1 MSRVLYIQAS
11 PRVERSYSIAV
22 ADSFVEAYKKNNPED
37 EIVKLNVF
45 DDSLSAFDGPVVQ
58 AKYKI
63 LQGRPHSS
71 GELET
76 WKKVEQVIEQFTS
89 ADKYLLAVPMWNF
102 SIPYRLKQYID
113 LLIQPGYTFAF
124 SQDKGYEGLVT
135 GKPMLAIYSRG
146 GQYPPGSDPEA
157 MYRSLNE
164 TLRNLP
170 DDTLLYP
177 GHLYSGDA
185 YDTLGNEKR
194 TNPFLRVSSLEQFLG
209 SMGV

>member
-22 ADSFVEAYKKNNPED
+22 ADSFVKAYKKNNPED
-37 EIVKLNVF
+37 EIAKLNVF
-45 DDSLSAFDGPVVQ
+45 DESLPAFDGPAVQ

-63 LQGRPHSS
+63 LHGRTHSS
-71 GELET
+71 DELET
-76 WKKVEQVIEQFTS
+76 WKKVEQVIEQFIS
-89 ADKYLLAVPMWNF
+89 ADKYMLAVPMWNF

-157 MYRSLNE
+157 FDLQTKYVEQIFRFIGFEDIRSVIIE
-164 TLRNLP
+164 PTLQGSPEVAATKRNIAIEEVRKLAL
-170 DDTLLYP
+170 D
-177 GHLYSGDA
+177 
-185 YDTLGNEKR
+185 
-194 TNPFLRVSSLEQFLG
+194 F
-209 SMGV
+209 